1 MIIKINDINKQQ
13 LVNNNQ
19 FYPVVAYRMN
29 DNHAKEYRIFD
40 EGNSFTWIDK
50 DIDVLCDDEL
60 NYYKCMG
67 NNEMLF
73 LYKEIDSDF
82 FTNFYLEEDN
92 FENIFKQLEGALK
105 SIIMHDFNVDEIM
118 QAIKQTDTNS
128 DYFTLY
134 LDCFFELANN
144 EEINENMRYFTDYC
158 EQLHENDI
166 RKIVDYVQSIDSDE
180 VKLFFENAEG
190 TSAEIYGYQVI
201 DKKCEI
207 CWKQL

>member
-1 MIIKINDINKQQ
+1 MIIKANNIKKQQ

-19 FYPVVAYRMN
+19 CYPVLAYRVN

-40 EGNSFTWIDK
+40 EGNSFTWVDE

-60 NYYKCMG
+60 NYYKCKV

-73 LYKEIDSDF
+73 LYKKIDSAF

-92 FENIFKQLEGALK
+92 FVNIFKQLEGVLK
-105 SIIMHDFNVDEIM
+105 SIVMCDFNVDEIM

-144 EEINENMRYFTDYC
+144 EKINENMRYFTDYC
-158 EQLHENDI
+158 EHLHENDI
-166 RKIVDYVQSIDSDE
+166 RKIVDYVQSIDSDD
-180 VKLFFENAEG
+180 VKLFFEAIAICDDVSEDIMN
-190 TSAEIYGYQVI
+190 QVYCYLY
-201 DKKCEI
+201 D
-207 CWKQL
+207 